1 MRKPSARDRY
11 EDQQSMMERARE
23 RSQTSH
29 GRRFGHSSS
38 RLNRDGHGLN
48 STVNPRLGRSVLVRD
63 DVVDFDGP
71 AALFGNYVELTQFLL
86 RIMLTFVVVPRLV
99 LVYFSKPRILAVVTL
114 LHSSTAIREC

>member
-1 MRKPSARDRY
+1 M
-11 EDQQSMMERARE
+11 
-23 RSQTSH
+23 
-29 GRRFGHSSS
+29 
-38 RLNRDGHGLN
+38 
-48 STVNPRLGRSVLVRD
+48 
-63 DVVDFDGP
+63 DFDGP